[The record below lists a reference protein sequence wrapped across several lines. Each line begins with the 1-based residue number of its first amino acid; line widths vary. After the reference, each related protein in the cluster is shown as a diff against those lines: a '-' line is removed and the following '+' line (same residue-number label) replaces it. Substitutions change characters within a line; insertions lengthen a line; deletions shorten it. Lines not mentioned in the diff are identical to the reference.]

1 MLDFLK
7 RNFKLVAPVSGKVI
21 DLAEVPDEIFADKMV
36 GDGIAIDSVDD
47 TVVAPADG
55 EVNLIFKTNHAF
67 AMMLD
72 NEVEIL
78 VHIGLDTITLG
89 GEGFKRLVEEGQ
101 KVKAGEPILK
111 VDRNFIKSRSCSL
124 VTPVIITNHDIVNF
138 TSMNIGNEVK
148 AGEDIVLEY
157 KLK

>member
-21 DLAEVPDEIFADKMV
+21 DLAAVPDEIFADKMV
-36 GDGIAIDSVDD
+36 GDGIAIDSTDD

-55 EVNLIFKTNHAF
+55 EINLIFKTNHAF

-89 GEGFKRLVEEGQ
+89 GEGFKRLAEEGQ
-101 KVKAGEPILK
+101 KVRAGEPILK
-111 VDRNFIKSRSCSL
+111 VDRDFIQSRSCSL

-138 TSMNIGNEVK
+138 TSVNIGSDVK
-148 AGEDIVLEY
+148 AGEDVVLEY